1 MITWLCDPVRG
12 EVMKVSMPELPFV
25 SVQPARPA
33 PLQEAGEQDVE
44 QDAALFRQSLSEN
57 KESDA
62 SKQTSPAGQEQAD
75 AAEGRPGTQGAAQHG
90 RDLHD
95 AARHKPGKQDAAQH
109 ERAAQDAARHEHG
122 TADAA
127 RHEHGTADAARHEPG
142 TADAARHEP
151 GTADAARHEPG
162 TADAARHEHGTAD
175 AAAQQGGMNKAAAD
189 NVGPQAAQAG
199 DSPGAAET
207 DEKDTETPVETGQD
221 LQQLLATQEARSHD
235 IAAQGTAEVAPAIS
249 PELVDNVAERILV
262 SVGNDGQDR
271 EVRILVKDSVL
282 QNTEVSLKYEQGD
295 LVVNFI
301 TQSASD
307 NVLLNNNSQALQT
320 SLEKALDG
328 GVRVNVSAETG
339 DAGDA
344 RDDRRSRG
352 MYIDEE
358 ENDG

>member
-1 MITWLCDPVRG
+1 
-12 EVMKVSMPELPFV
+12 MKVSMPQLPFV
-25 SVQPARPA
+25 PAQQAPA
-33 PLQEAGEQDVE
+33 APPQEAVEQDVE

-57 KESDA
+57 EAPDA
-62 SKQTSPAGQEQAD
+62 GRQTQDRTGQEQAD
-75 AAEGRPGTQGAAQHG
+75 AADGRPGTPGTMGREHELQDATRHKPGNPGAARHEREPQ
-90 RDLHD
+90 D
-95 AARHKPGKQDAAQH
+95 AARHKPGKPAAAQH
-109 ERAAQDAARHEHG
+109 KDGTTGAARHETA

-127 RHEHGTADAARHEPG
+127 RHESGTTG
-142 TADAARHEP
+142 
-151 GTADAARHEPG
+151 
-162 TADAARHEHGTAD
+162 
-175 AAAQQGGMNKAAAD
+175 AAAQQGGANKAATGDA
-189 NVGPQAAQAG
+189 GPQAAHAD

-207 DEKDTETPVETGQD
+207 DEKDADAPAEPGQD
-221 LQQLLATQEARSHD
+221 LHQLLATQEARSHE
-235 IAAQGTAEVAPAIS
+235 IATQGTGDVAPAIS

-307 NVLLNNNSQALQT
+307 NALLNNSSQALQT

-328 GVRVNVSAETG
+328 GVRINVSAETG

-352 MYIDEE
+352 MYLDEE